1 MRNAAALA
9 ACSTHKACL
18 RGTFRP
24 RIAIRMKSFL
34 PFLLGCGVAL
44 SSSLGAETA
53 AGSFKGSAGL
63 QLYSLREQFKQDVPG
78 TLDRVKALGFTLVET
93 AGTYGNTPEKFTQM
107 LKERGLTAVSA
118 HYQYEA
124 LTKDI
129 AAIVREAGALGVKFV
144 VCPWIPHQND
154 TFNEAD
160 ARHAAADFNRW
171 GEAFKAAGIQFGYHC
186 HGYEFRP
193 VQEGAKET
201 AFDVLVRETKPEL
214 VTFEMDVFWVMADNG
229 KLPAEETECVLE
241 ALATPL
247 VDYLLF
253 ADEVPLPS
261 GGILGDPLFKAAFL
275 TNKRLSQDGHSLKDL
290 NLAHRLFQN
299 RCSYMSCDITR
310 PKWSPM
316 STC

>member
-1 MRNAAALA
+1 
-9 ACSTHKACL
+9 
-18 RGTFRP
+18 
-24 RIAIRMKSFL
+24 MKSFL

-154 TFNEAD
+154 IFNEAD

-214 VTFEMDVFWVMADNG
+214 VTFEMDVFWVMHPGQD
-229 KLPAEETECVLE
+229 PAALLAKYPNRWGLMHLKDIRKGAATGSFTGHAPLTDDVTLGTGQVVWPRVLTEAARVGVQYYFIEDESPTVLE
-241 ALATPL
+241 Q
-247 VDYLLF
+247 
-253 ADEVPLPS
+253 LP
-261 GGILGDPLFKAAFL
+261 
-275 TNKRLSQDGHSLKDL
+275 NSLKY
-290 NLAHRLFQN
+290 LASL
-299 RCSYMSCDITR
+299 
-310 PKWSPM
+310 KAK
-316 STC
+316 